1 MAEELV
7 YTKEELPTVTKMSAS
22 TIEEEIRNGNFPPP
36 RELSK
41 RRVGWLA
48 WEIRDWLAK
57 RPVSGFAPPPN
68 TGAKKPRRAGTA
80 GPAAPAS
87 QQAA

>member
-7 YTKEELPTVTKMSAS
+7 YTKDELPGVTKLGLS

-48 WEIRDWLAK
+48 WEIRDWLTS
-57 RPVSGFAPPPN
+57 RPVSGQPPPPN
-68 TGAKKPRRAGTA
+68 TSAKKPRRAGTSS
-80 GPAAPAS
+80 PALPA
-87 QQAA
+87 